1 VLDIAPLTPVCPRRI
16 FQFPPTFGAEKM
28 STRLRTAKTDERQAY
43 ASDERQAYADKVLL
57 TTDLEFHMLKVVMDR
72 LPDRTSGQ
80 LRATLATTT
89 KRRMPHTR

>member
-1 VLDIAPLTPVCPRRI
+1 
-16 FQFPPTFGAEKM
+16 M
-28 STRLRTAKTDERQAY
+28 DERQAY
-43 ASDERQAYADKVLL
+43 ANDERQAYADKVLL

-80 LRATLATTT
+80 LRATLTTT